1 MKQYFSTLKQQA
13 NSRAKEST
21 LSVLGINN
29 PALRNH
35 LSERMETDEK
45 FVHGPVLEQMFS
57 WEADEI
63 TIEDLSTPEHN
74 NLLSPVLLDALDVT
88 PHKDGCKKDSS
99 CKCKYVLSREIKPYK
114 HQLEAWRGLLD
125 PRPQSQI
132 ITSGTGSGKT
142 ECFMVPVLEDLYRE
156 TQQTN
161 SSLTGVRALF
171 LYPLN
176 ALINSQKERLNA
188 WTRHF
193 NRDIRFCLYN
203 GNTPNDL
210 KAQDR
215 QRQKKQP
222 QEVLSRK
229 LMRENPAPILV
240 TNGTMLEYMLV
251 RQADAPI
258 IQKSQGKLR
267 WIVLD
272 EAHTYIGSQAAEL
285 ALQLRRVMQ
294 AFDVKPENIRFIAT
308 SATIAGAKAETQLKK
323 YLARLANIDVEQVAV
338 IGGKRVVPNL
348 PKVIPEN
355 LTLTEIEA
363 IEPEG
368 EQSINRKQQQNPEV
382 SERRYSALAGSTLAV
397 KIRELLTGD
406 NIGPVHYAELLDK
419 LSCYDLSEEELN
431 RWLDICTG
439 TKSTHKSEAFLK
451 LRSHYFQRTL
461 HGLWCCIDPSCSN
474 KKQSK
479 LNGAWPFGFVY
490 SEHRQKCNCGAK
502 VFELAFCND
511 CNEPHLLAVDK
522 NGQLQQWTGKINDEF
537 SLHDEEEKEIDDE
550 HSDQIYKNISVG
562 DTQVVIGAKQSDD
575 YLLTGFDIVGQEQFL
590 DKSSIQLAKSICESQ
605 LCCECGF
612 SGRGQHN
619 KALRRG
625 LLGAPFY
632 IANVVPTVLEYCP
645 DIDVDKESKIGPNSV
660 PGRGR
665 RLITFTDSRQ
675 GTAKM
680 SIRMQQEAERSR
692 LRGLVFKELR
702 RHVEDKIAI
711 DETLLDSVKDYLS
724 MPIEKLRVMLPSIEQ
739 SMPEDAKALKEY
751 IDIASNSVAIPLPLT
766 ISWSELADVIKQ
778 DNDLKESMLK
788 ENKRL
793 SPEIFDNST
802 GPLRLTKMLLTREFA
817 RRPKNRNSLE
827 TQGLVK
833 IVYPALEE
841 IDVIPELWATYGLT
855 LKDWRD
861 YLKVCLDFFVRENFY
876 ITIDREWI
884 RWIGMHFS
892 PKTLLGPDASDAD
905 ENRAKS
911 WPIVRKDSKRQQ
923 RIITLLTVA
932 TGIDITSKSGE
943 DTINGWL
950 ISAWNALIR
959 SKILQ
964 DLTADKQYSLNLSNV
979 SFSLMNSA
987 YICPITNKLLDTT
1000 FKGITPYIPFKGQ
1013 LNDNLCE
1020 KVNLPAVWSFEGSD
1034 DFLLSLILMRKDI
1047 ANSSEVKALR
1057 EQNLWTDI
1065 NDRTVE
1071 GGFYYASAEHSAQ
1084 QSAERLKI
1092 YEDEFKAGRKNVLN
1106 CSTTMEMGVD
1116 IGGITAVVMNNVPP
1130 HPANYLQRA
1139 GRAGRSKESR
1149 AISYTLCKNNPH
1161 DTLVFNNPKWPFTT
1175 IIPAPHVEFSSEKLV
1190 QRHVNSYLMG
1200 RFLIEEIGLTS
1211 KEKFNLDLEWF
1222 NSKVNDEKSIAD
1234 RYINWAKMCD
1244 KQLQSSLTILVKGTA
1259 LRNTPLALICKHSAL
1274 KIEEINKQWV
1284 KEYQYIE
1291 NELMGA
1297 DPEGPY
1303 AYKLNS
1309 DKSRLCR
1316 EYLLRDLA
1324 TRAFL
1329 PGYGFPTDVVSLDTD
1344 NIVDFRRQFQFRKLN
1359 KLDREDNVSINRGL
1373 PSRNLAVAIR
1383 EYAPGSEIVLDGRVH
1398 KSAGISLNWQ
1408 KIHVDGAKDSQ
1419 KFDLA
1424 WRCPSCGQTG
1434 YETDLETQ
1442 SDSNNLMCTNIA
1454 CGKVIPKN
1462 FDDKDSNIDDCRKK
1476 VIQPTGFVTDYYR
1489 EPTNNISNNIY
1500 VPVQPSWVIAS
1511 GAPTPLPIPAL
1522 GYMVADSDGKVFHHS
1537 SGLAGKGYAL
1547 CMACGR
1553 AESITVKG
1561 ELPKALNLEKTHKPP
1576 RPSKFDKDEVGRHA
1590 DCDGASKIMYPIHLG
1605 INSRTDVFELV
1616 IKNPKTGE
1624 YIPDNVQGRKIA
1636 TTLAVALRKCLV
1648 EQLGVSTNEVQYSVR
1663 PTIIGDAQHALALQ
1677 LFDSVGG
1684 GAGFATKAPYFISE
1698 ILNGLVEKLNCRK
1711 QCDAFCPEC
1720 LLESDSK
1727 HDTEKLDRMLA
1738 IEWLGEDFKHY
1749 VSLSTKHQ
1757 NLIEDGKYCPQ
1768 TIEAQLTD
1776 LLNEKVSECLFV
1788 LSLEVE
1794 SWDTSL
1800 VLMKSKLHELLAKN
1814 IAVSIVVPKVD
1825 FTEEIVSFLREI
1837 QKIGVQL
1844 RYGKECGAIVF
1855 QGLTSSGWST
1865 LANLDVKATTPGE
1878 HWLTAEDISIIS
1890 YSEPEIVTT
1899 LFELDGM
1906 EPIHL
1911 LGAIHIDIATEL
1923 NGRLSNFGRSF
1934 VNLLESKDQ
1943 RLAKLL
1949 KESTLKNI
1957 SYSDRYL
1964 QSPASLL
1971 LLAEVLKV
1979 LRGSSD
1985 CNIEVSTCFD
1995 VKNRNHF
2002 AVNHDW
2008 DDRYDYEEIFSAWLT
2023 HMAGKKVDV
2032 NIINDKREVPHRRAI
2047 RLYFSTGD
2055 IVEVTLDQGLGY
2067 WRLDLEG
2074 GMHRFDFMRDT
2085 YDQIKRLIEV
2095 YKLANV
2101 SNSANWSTW
2110 VAVNAFK
2117 YVDF

>member
-21 LSVLGINN
+21 LSILGINN

-45 FVHGPVLEQMFS
+45 FVHGPVFEQMFS

-63 TIEDLSTPEHN
+63 TIEDLSTPEYN
-74 NLLSPVLLDALDVT
+74 NLLSPELLDALDVA
-88 PHKDGCKKDSS
+88 PHKEGCKKDSS
-99 CKCKYVLSREIKPYK
+99 CKCKYVLNREIKPYK

-188 WTRHF
+188 WTTHF
-193 NRDIRFCLYN
+193 NGDIRFCLYN

-215 QRQKKQP
+215 LRQKNQP

-229 LMRENPAPILV
+229 LMRDNPAPILV

-258 IQKSQGKLR
+258 IQQSQGKLR

-294 AFDVKPENIRFIAT
+294 AFDVKPKDIRFIAT
-308 SATIAGAKAETQLKK
+308 SATIAGAEAETKLKQ
-323 YLARLANIDVEQVAV
+323 YLSRLANVGVEQVAV
-338 IGGKRVVPNL
+338 IGGRRVVPGL
-348 PKVIPEN
+348 PKVTPAN
-355 LTLTEIEA
+355 LTISEIEA
-363 IEPEG
+363 IDPEG
-368 EQSINRKQQQNPEV
+368 EQPKEKKLSQNSEV
-382 SERRYSALAGSTLAV
+382 SERRYSALASSKLAV
-397 KIRELLTGD
+397 RIRELLAGD

-419 LSCYDLSEEELN
+419 LQPYDLNEAELC

-439 TKSTHKSEAFLK
+439 TKQFHSSEAFLK
-451 LRSHYFQRTL
+451 LRAHYFQRTL
-461 HGLWCCIDPSCSN
+461 HGLWCCIAPNCAN

-479 LNGAWPFGFVY
+479 LNGAWPFGLVY
-490 SEHRQKCNCGAK
+490 SEHRQKCHCGSA
-502 VFELAFCND
+502 VLELTFCND
-511 CNEPHLLAVDK
+511 CNEPHLLAIDQ
-522 NGQLQQWTGKINDEF
+522 NGQLQQCTGKISDEF
-537 SLHDEEEKEIDDE
+537 SLLDEEEKEVDE
-550 HSDQIYKNISVG
+550 ERSDQFSKKTTAS
-562 DTQVVIGAKQSDD
+562 DTQVVIGSKQNDD
-575 YLLTGFDIVGQEQFL
+575 YLLTGFDNAGREEFL
-590 DKSSIQLAKSICESQ
+590 DNSSIHLSKSMNESQ
-605 LCCECGF
+605 QCCECGY
-612 SGRGQHN
+612 SGRGQYS

-632 IANVVPTVLEYCP
+632 TANEVPTVLEYCP
-645 DIDVDKESKIGPNSV
+645 DIEVDKESKIGPNSV

-702 RHVEDKIAI
+702 RHVEEKVVI
-711 DETLLDSVKDYLS
+711 DEALLDSVKDYLS
-724 MPIEKLRVMLPSIEQ
+724 MPIDKLRVMLPSIEQ

-751 IDIASNSVAIPLPLT
+751 IDVVSSSVAIPLPQT
-766 ISWSELADVIKQ
+766 IPWSELAAVIKQ

-793 SPEIFDNST
+793 SPEIFDDST
-802 GPLRLTKMLLTREFA
+802 GPLRLTQMLLTREFA

-833 IVYPALEE
+833 IVYPGLDK
-841 IDVIPELWATYGLT
+841 IDVVPELWENYGLT
-855 LKDWRD
+855 VKDWRD
-861 YLKVCLDFFVRENFY
+861 YLKVCLDFFVRENSY

-892 PKTLLGPDASDAD
+892 PKTLLGPDASDVD

-911 WPIVRKDSKRQQ
+911 WPLVRKGSKRQQ

-932 TGIDITSKSGE
+932 TGIDITSTLGE
-943 DTINGWL
+943 DTVNGWL
-950 ISAWNALIR
+950 ISAWNALTG

-964 DLTADKQYSLNLSNV
+964 DSTADKQYSLNLTNV

-1013 LNDNLCE
+1013 LDSNLCE
-1020 KVNLPAVWSFEGSD
+1020 KVKLPAVWAFEGSD
-1034 DFLLSLILMRKDI
+1034 DFLLSLILTRKDI
-1047 ANSSEVKALR
+1047 EKSSEVRSLR

-1092 YEDEFKAGRKNVLN
+1092 YEDEFKVGRKNVLN

-1149 AISYTLCKNNPH
+1149 AISYTLCKSNPH

-1175 IIPAPHVEFSSEKLV
+1175 VIPAPHVEFSSEKLV
-1190 QRHVNSYLMG
+1190 QRHVNSFLMG
-1200 RFLIEEIGLTS
+1200 RFLIEEVGLTN

-1222 NSKVNDEKSIAD
+1222 NAKLNGEKSIAE
-1234 RYINWAKMCD
+1234 RYINWLKTCD
-1244 KQLQSSLTILVKGTA
+1244 KRFESALSTLIEGTELKKIPLTQ
-1259 LRNTPLALICKHSAL
+1259 ICKRSAK
-1274 KIEEINKQWV
+1274 KIEEITTRWL

-1291 NELMGA
+1291 NELVGV
-1297 DPEGPY
+1297 DPDGPY
-1303 AYKLNS
+1303 AFKLNS
-1309 DKSRLCR
+1309 EKSRLCR

-1329 PGYGFPTDVVSLDTD
+1329 PGYGFPTDVVNLDTD
-1344 NIVDFRRQFQFRKLN
+1344 NIVDFRRQLQFRNLS

-1398 KSAGISLNWQ
+1398 RAAGISLNWQ

-1424 WRCPSCGQTG
+1424 WRCPGCGQTG
-1434 YETDLETQ
+1434 YETDLEIQ
-1442 SDSNNLMCTNIA
+1442 SDSNSLVCTNIA
-1454 CGKVIPKN
+1454 CGQSIPDN
-1462 FDDKDSNIDDCRKK
+1462 TDCRKK

-1489 EPTNNISNNIY
+1489 EPTNNISNNNY
-1500 VPVQPSWVIAS
+1500 VPVQPSWVIAA
-1511 GAPTPLPIPAL
+1511 GTATPLPMPAL
-1522 GYMVADSDGKVFHHS
+1522 GYMVADTNGKVFHHS
-1537 SGLAGKGYAL
+1537 SGLSGNGYAL

-1553 AESITVKG
+1553 AESMTAKG
-1561 ELPKALNLEKTHKPP
+1561 ELPNALNFEKTHKPP

-1590 DCDGASKIMYPIHLG
+1590 DCDGSAKIMSSIHLG

-1624 YIPDNVQGRKIA
+1624 YIPDNEQGRKVA
-1636 TTLAVALRKCLV
+1636 TTLAVALRKCLI

-1663 PTIIGDAQHALALQ
+1663 PTVIGENQHALVLQ

-1684 GAGFATKAPYFISE
+1684 GAGFSTSAPFHISK
-1698 ILNGLVEKLNCRK
+1698 ILNGLVGKLDCRK
-1711 QCDAFCPEC
+1711 HCDAFCPEC
-1720 LLESDSK
+1720 LLESDSR
-1727 HDTEKLDRMLA
+1727 HDTDKLDRMLA
-1738 IEWLGEDFKHY
+1738 IEWLGDDFKHY
-1749 VSLSTKHQ
+1749 VSLATKHQ
-1757 NLIEDGKYCPQ
+1757 NLINDGKYCPQ

-1788 LSLEVE
+1788 LSSEVE

-1825 FTEEIVSFLREI
+1825 FTEEILSFLREI

-1855 QGLTSSGWST
+1855 QGLTGSGWST
-1865 LANLDVKATTPGE
+1865 LANLDIKATTPGE
-1878 HWLTAEDISIIS
+1878 YWLTAEDISIIS
-1890 YSEPEIVTT
+1890 YSEPEIATT
-1899 LFELDGM
+1899 PFELDSM
-1906 EPIHL
+1906 EPTHL
-1911 LGAIHIDIATEL
+1911 LGAVHVDLTTEL
-1923 NGRLSNFGRSF
+1923 NGPLSNFGRGF
-1934 VNLLESKDQ
+1934 VKLLKNKDE

-1949 KESTLKNI
+1949 KEGDLKSV

-1964 QSPASLL
+1964 QSPVSLL

-1979 LRGSSD
+1979 LGETSD
-1985 CNIEVSTCFD
+1985 CRIEVNSCFD
-1995 VKNRNHF
+1995 EQNRNPF

-2008 DDRYDYEEIFSAWLT
+2008 NDRYDYDAIFNAWLT
-2023 HMAGKKVDV
+2023 HMAGKKVNT
-2032 NIINDKREVPHRRAI
+2032 NIIDNKREVPHRRAI
-2047 RLYFSTGD
+2047 QLHFSTGD
-2055 IVEVTLDQGLGY
+2055 IVEVTLDQGFGY
-2067 WRLDLEG
+2067 WRLDLAG

-2085 YDQIKRLIEV
+2085 HDQIKRLIEV
-2095 YKLANV
+2095 YKLAKV
-2101 SNSANWSTW
+2101 SNSASWSTW
-2110 VAVNAFK
+2110 IAVN
-2117 YVDF
+2117 VL